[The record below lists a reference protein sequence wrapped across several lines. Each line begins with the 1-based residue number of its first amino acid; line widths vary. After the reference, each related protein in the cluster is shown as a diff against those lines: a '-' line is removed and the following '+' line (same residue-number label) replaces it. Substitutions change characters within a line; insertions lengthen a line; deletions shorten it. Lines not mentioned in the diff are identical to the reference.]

1 MKKTKLKSMI
11 KEDNNII
18 NEGIGRNIIASI
30 LKLIYSGKTKEA
42 APKIAKINDDLAK
55 NIEILD
61 MAINNINNII
71 RDPKNIE
78 LFKNYGVDLNNLS
91 TITRS
96 KKSNG

>member
-1 MKKTKLKSMI
+1 MKKIKLKSII

-18 NEGIGRNIIASI
+18 NEGIGKNIITSI
-30 LKLIYSGKTKEA
+30 LKIIYSGKTKEV
-42 APKIAKINDDLAK
+42 APKIARINDDLAK

-61 MAINNINNII
+61 TAINNINNLM
-71 RDPKNIE
+71 RDPKTIE
-78 LFKNYGVDLNNLS
+78 LFKNYGVDLNNLN